1 MHVVE
6 RPWASG
12 AGTEVG
18 GGSRG
23 PSGDV
28 VEGMLVGVMGDERL
42 GQLTE
47 RGRGPPTGSEMR
59 VGKDLVRVVGQAP
72 QLMAVDTL
80 PPWRASD

>member
-1 MHVVE
+1 
-6 RPWASG
+6 
-12 AGTEVG
+12 
-18 GGSRG
+18 
-23 PSGDV
+23 
-28 VEGMLVGVMGDERL
+28 MLVGVMGDERL